1 VLLLF
6 CLMVQDSV
14 CLLRLSNTLG
24 DDMVLQRAPLQAVI
38 YGTANANAKITV
50 TLSDR
55 VASGTSGGDGSFF
68 VALPPFEK
76 GGPYTIQVNSST
88 GETTSLRNVLFGDVW
103 LCGGQSNMQV
113 TVHASFN
120 ATTEIAKAAGY
131 PQIRVLTVGQD
142 SVSSKPEGQLLTV
155 EQKWSVASQN
165 SIGGGDW
172 AYFSGVCW
180 FFGKNL
186 ADSNPG
192 LPIGLISSNW
202 GGTIVQAWMSGD
214 ALAKCP
220 SVDEPLVKDA
230 HAQGSPKI
238 AAPDPNQPTVLW
250 NAMINPFLPNP
261 IAGAIWYQGES
272 NTGQAKQYACWF
284 PAMISD
290 WRAKWT
296 GSNNF
301 PFFFVQLSTWNSG
314 SSTALP
320 EIRDAQLEALKLPRV
335 GFATAVDLGDINS
348 PLGEIH
354 PRNKQDVGLRLSLSA
369 RAIAYTEKVAY
380 LGPTIETARVVSNGP
395 NVLVEISFTPE
406 SVESGLVIKA
416 PPACPVSTDQC
427 GWYSIQLSDSRW
439 YNATGSSIS
448 TQNNKVLRV
457 SLSNV
462 GSSLTVRGIRYGYAS
477 WPMCNLYN
485 GAGLPGIPFQRM
497 FLTPSSKLAN

>member
-50 TLSDR
+50 TVSDR
-55 VASGTSGGDGSFF
+55 VASGTSGDDGSFF

-76 GGPYTIQVNSST
+76 GGPYTIQVNSSS

-103 LCGGQSNMQV
+103 FCSGQSNMQM
-113 TVHASFN
+113 TVRAAFN
-120 ATTEIAKAAGY
+120 ASTEIPKAGGY
-131 PQIRVLTVGQD
+131 SQIRVLTVGQD
-142 SVSSKPEGQLLTV
+142 STSSKPEGQLLTL
-155 EQKWSVASQN
+155 EQKWSIASPS

-172 AYFSGVCW
+172 AYFSAVCW

-202 GGTIVQAWMSGD
+202 GGTVIQTWMSND

-220 SVDEPLVKDA
+220 DEQGLLVKG
-230 HAQGSPKI
+230 GSPKI
-238 AAPDPNQPTVLW
+238 VAPEPNEPTVMW
-250 NAMINPFLPNP
+250 NTLVYPFLPNP
-261 IAGAIWYQGES
+261 ITGVIWYQGES
-272 NTGQAKQYACWF
+272 NTGQPKQYSCSF

-290 WRAKWT
+290 WRLKWA
-296 GSNNF
+296 GSRNF
-301 PFFFVQLSTWNSG
+301 AFLFVQVSTWSG
-314 SSTALP
+314 GSWISLP

-335 GFATAVDLGDINS
+335 GFATAVDLGDFDS
-348 PLGEIH
+348 PLGESH
-354 PRNKQDVGLRLSLSA
+354 PRDKQNVGLRLSLAA
-369 RAIAYTEKVAY
+369 RAIAYSEKVAY
-380 LGPTIETARVVSNGP
+380 LGPTIDSARVLSNGP
-395 NVLVEISFTPE
+395 NVEVELSFTPE
-406 SVESGLVIKA
+406 SVESGLVLRT
-416 PPACPVSTDQC
+416 PPECPISLDQC

-448 TQNNKVLRV
+448 AQNNKVLRV

-462 GSSLTVRGIRYGYAS
+462 GSGLTIRGIRYGYAS
-477 WPMCNLYN
+477 WPICNLYN

-497 FLTPSSKLAN
+497 FLTPSSK